1 VCDFPGLPCGYKGDG
16 HGRWFRA
23 RFAILSPNVFP
34 PIMRTLRP
42 SRFLTVLAL
51 LLSVTLLVPS
61 APVSAQDAAE
71 SEIRTMLE
79 SRDQQIKSIL
89 NGDTSSFS
97 TDQREELKTLI
108 NGVIDFRAMGQ
119 VALGPFW
126 TDLSDDQKNEF
137 VDVFR
142 DIVRAQSLADLE
154 VYNSR
159 VAYEDIKVDGD
170 SAYVETLTEYEG
182 TQTPVVYDLQKQDTT
197 WVAQDIIVDGVSTAE
212 SYARSFQTVIRK
224 RGFDALMTSLKKKR
238 DKVTSAR

>member
-1 VCDFPGLPCGYKGDG
+1 
-16 HGRWFRA
+16 
-23 RFAILSPNVFP
+23 
-34 PIMRTLRP
+34 MRTLRP

-126 TDLSDDQKNEF
+126 TDLSDDQKT
-137 VDVFR
+137 
-142 DIVRAQSLADLE
+142 
-154 VYNSR
+154 NSWT
-159 VAYEDIKVDGD
+159 Y
-170 SAYVETLTEYEG
+170 SA
-182 TQTPVVYDLQKQDTT
+182 
-197 WVAQDIIVDGVSTAE
+197 I
-212 SYARSFQTVIRK
+212 SYAPSRLPTLRSTTLESRM
-224 RGFDALMTSLKKKR
+224 RT
-238 DKVTSAR
+238 

>member
-1 VCDFPGLPCGYKGDG
+1 
-16 HGRWFRA
+16 
-23 RFAILSPNVFP
+23 
-34 PIMRTLRP
+34 
-42 SRFLTVLAL
+42 
-51 LLSVTLLVPS
+51 
-61 APVSAQDAAE
+61 
-71 SEIRTMLE
+71 
-79 SRDQQIKSIL
+79 
-89 NGDTSSFS
+89 
-97 TDQREELKTLI
+97 
-108 NGVIDFRAMGQ
+108 
-119 VALGPFW
+119 
-126 TDLSDDQKNEF
+126 